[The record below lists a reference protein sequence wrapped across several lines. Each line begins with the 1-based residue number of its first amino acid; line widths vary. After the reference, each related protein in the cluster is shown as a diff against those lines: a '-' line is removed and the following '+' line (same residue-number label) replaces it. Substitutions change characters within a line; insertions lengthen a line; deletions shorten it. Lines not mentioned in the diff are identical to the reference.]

1 MKVLYSRV
9 STVEQNEQRQLQ
21 DAEGFD
27 YVFVDKCSGSIPLF
41 ERPKGSQIKEML
53 DNKQVNHIEI
63 HSIDRIGRNTIDV
76 LQNWQ
81 YFTELGVK
89 VVCRNPNLTNFKN
102 DGSPDE
108 VSQMII
114 SILSIMAS
122 YEKSQIR
129 QRQLEGVALAKQRG
143 VYRGRKINTRESKDK
158 FISKPRNQKILNYL
172 NEGYTFDEISKIISC
187 SYSTIH
193 KVKNINS
200 ELKKNKTKSTVI

>member
-1 MKVLYSRV
+1 MKVFYSRK
-9 STVEQNEQRQLQ
+9 STAEQNEIRQLQ
-21 DAEGFD
+21 NTENFD
-27 YVFVDKCSGSIPLF
+27 YVFVDSCSGSVPLF

-53 DNKQVNHIEI
+53 DNKQVEHIEI
-63 HSIDRIGRNTIDV
+63 HSIDRIGRNTVDV

-89 VVCRNPNLTNFKN
+89 VVCRNPNLTNFKS
-102 DGSPDE
+102 DGTPDE
-108 VSQMII
+108 VSAMII

-143 VYRGRKINTRESKDK
+143 VYRGRKINTKESKDK

-172 NEGYTFDEISKIISC
+172 NKGYKFSEISEIVKC

-193 KVKNINS
+193 KVKKVNA
-200 ELKKNKTKSTVI
+200 ELSLN

>member
-9 STVEQNEQRQLQ
+9 STAEQNEERQLQ
-21 DAEGFD
+21 NTEGFD

-41 ERPKGSQIKEML
+41 DRPKGSQIKEML
-53 DNKQVNHIEI
+53 DNKQVKHIEI
-63 HSIDRIGRNTIDV
+63 HSIDRIGRNTVDV

-81 YFTELGVK
+81 YFTELGVR
-89 VVCRNPNLTNFKN
+89 VVCRNPNLTNFKA

-108 VSQMII
+108 VSAMII

-143 VYRGRKINTRESKDK
+143 VYRGRKVNTTESKDK
-158 FISKPRNQKILNYL
+158 FILKPRNQKILHYL
-172 NEGYTFDEISKIISC
+172 NSGYTFDEISKILKC

-193 KVKNINS
+193 KVKKVNT
-200 ELKKNKTKSTVI
+200 ELSLN